1 MVTNWRSP
9 IIIIS
14 SGCLIAM
21 FGFGTR
27 SMFGFFLEPMTEVH
41 VWSREQFSLAMAI
54 QNLLWGLTVPIA
66 GAVAD
71 KYGPMRVLMLGAVFY
86 SLGIIGMAN
95 SETAL
100 SLNLFGGLLTGIGVA
115 FTSFSIVMA
124 AIARVVSP
132 ERRSLALGLG
142 TAAGSL
148 GQVVFSPLAL
158 LWINSYGWHDALYLH
173 ALVILFIL
181 PLAFALPSDVR
192 AKGEASSNQS
202 LTDALLEARTHQG
215 FILLTIGF
223 FVCGFQ
229 LGFITIHLPPYVKDL
244 GLNAEV
250 AAIGLAL
257 IGGFN
262 IVGSLVSGY
271 VGQRWSKKKSLSFI
285 YLLRGLLIVGLML
298 LPKTEI
304 TLYVFTASMGLLWLS
319 TVPLTSGIIAQV
331 FGLRYMATLFG
342 IVFLSHQLGSFLG
355 IWLGGMLYDTT
366 GSYELVWWLGA
377 ALGIG
382 AALVHW
388 PIDEKPLVRVS
399 LNSIKPNKI

>member
-1 MVTNWRSP
+1 MTANWRSP

-14 SGCLIAM
+14 CGCLIAM
-21 FGFGTR
+21 FSFGTR

-41 VWSREQFSLAMAI
+41 GWSRESFSLAMAV
-54 QNLLWGLTVPIA
+54 QNLIWGLAVPVA

-71 KYGPMRVLMLGAVFY
+71 KCGPMRVLMLGAVLY
-86 SLGIIGMAN
+86 SLGIAGMAN
-95 SETAL
+95 SGTAV
-100 SLNLFGGLLTGIGVA
+100 SLNLFGGFLTGMGVA
-115 FTSFSIVMA
+115 FTSFSIAMA

-148 GQVVFSPLAL
+148 GQVIFSPLAL
-158 LWINSYGWHDALYLH
+158 LWIHSYGWHDALYLH
-173 ALVILFIL
+173 ALVVLFIL
-181 PLAFALPSDVR
+181 PLAFALPSNVE
-192 AKGEASSNQS
+192 AKGEVSSNQS
-202 LTDALLEARTHQG
+202 LTEALREAKAHHG
-215 FILLTIGF
+215 FMLLTIGF

-244 GLNAEV
+244 GLDAEV

-262 IVGSLVSGY
+262 IIGSLASGY

-285 YLLRGLLIVGLML
+285 YLFRSLLIGGLML
-298 LPKTEI
+298 LPKTET
-304 TLYVFTASMGLLWLS
+304 TLYVFTASMGFLWLS

-342 IVFLSHQLGSFLG
+342 VVFLSHQLGSFLG
-355 IWLGGMLYDTT
+355 IWLGGMFFDST
-366 GSYELVWWLGA
+366 GSYELVWWLA
-377 ALGIG
+377 ATLGVG

-388 PIDEKPLVRVS
+388 PIDEQPVPR
-399 LNSIKPNKI
+399 LNLKHIELNEV

>member
-1 MVTNWRSP
+1 MVAHWRSP
-9 IIIIS
+9 FIIIS

-21 FGFGTR
+21 FSFGTR
-27 SMFGFFLEPMTEVH
+27 SMFGFFLEPMTGVH
-41 VWSREQFSLAMAI
+41 GWSREDFSLAMAI
-54 QNLLWGLTVPIA
+54 QNLLWGLAVPIA

-71 KYGPMRVLMLGAVFY
+71 KYGPMRVLMLGAICY

-95 SETAL
+95 SESTV
-100 SLNLFGGLLTGIGVA
+100 SLNLFGGLLTGLGVA
-115 FTSFSIVMA
+115 FTSFSIAMA

-158 LWINSYGWHDALYLH
+158 LWIHSYGWHDALYLH
-173 ALVILFIL
+173 AVVILFIL
-181 PLAFALPSDVR
+181 PLAFALPSDVK
-192 AKGEASSNQS
+192 AKGEALSNQS
-202 LTDALLEARTHQG
+202 LTDALREARVHRG
-215 FILLTIGF
+215 FILLTVGF

-244 GLNAEV
+244 GLDAEV

-271 VGQRWSKKKSLSFI
+271 VGQRWSKKKSLSLI
-285 YLLRGLLIVGLML
+285 YFLRGFLIAGLMV

-342 IVFLSHQLGSFLG
+342 IVFFSHQLGSFLG
-355 IWLGGMLYDTT
+355 IWLGGIFFDAT

-382 AALVHW
+382 AAIVHW
-388 PIDEKPLVRVS
+388 PIDEKPLPRLS
-399 LNSIKPNKI
+399 LKSIEPNNI